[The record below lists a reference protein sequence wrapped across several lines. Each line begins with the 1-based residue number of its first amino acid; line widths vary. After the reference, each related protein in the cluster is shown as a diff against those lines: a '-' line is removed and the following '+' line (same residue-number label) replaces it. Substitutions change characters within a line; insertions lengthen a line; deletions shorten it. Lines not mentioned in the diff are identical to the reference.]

1 MKSWKKLEQKVA
13 RLRGT
18 ERTPLSG
25 GNGKLTRSDTL
36 DKTFFI
42 ECKLRK
48 DPAVWNLYEQVELLA
63 KSENKIPVLVIK
75 KKGKHGELFIV
86 NDKYL
91 KAFIENWISPP
102 RYSDPEKIEG
112 EESPFPPSHSE
123 QSEEFPSPPSPEGE
137 ESPSP
142 LRHSEWSEE
151 SPSLNHL
158 ISSKEAK

>member
-1 MKSWKKLEQKVA
+1 MKTWKKLEQKVA

-25 GNGKLTRSDTL
+25 GNGKQTRSDTL

-48 DPAVWNLYEQVELLA
+48 DPAVWNLYESIEALA
-63 KSENKIPVLVIK
+63 LKENKIPVLVIK

-91 KAFIENWISPP
+91 QAFIEKWISP
-102 RYSDPEKIEG
+102 S
-112 EESPFPPSHSE
+112 
-123 QSEEFPSPPSPEGE
+123 
-137 ESPSP
+137 
-142 LRHSEWSEE
+142 RHSALFSSTKSSRSEE

-158 ISSKEAK
+158 IDNKEANNEVA

>member
-63 KSENKIPVLVIK
+63 QKENKIPVLVIK

-91 KAFIENWISPP
+91 KGFVKNW
-102 RYSDPEKIEG
+102 
-112 EESPFPPSHSE
+112 
-123 QSEEFPSPPSPEGE
+123 
-137 ESPSP
+137 
-142 LRHSEWSEE
+142 
-151 SPSLNHL
+151 
-158 ISSKEAK
+158 EAKGERTDFNKD

>member
-18 ERTPLSG
+18 KRTPLSG

-48 DPAVWNLYEQVELLA
+48 APAIWGLYESIEALA
-63 KSENKIPVLVIK
+63 LKENKIPVLVIK
-75 KKGKHGELFIV
+75 KKGKHGELFII

-91 KAFIENWISPP
+91 KAFIEKW
-102 RYSDPEKIEG
+102 
-112 EESPFPPSHSE
+112 
-123 QSEEFPSPPSPEGE
+123 
-137 ESPSP
+137 
-142 LRHSEWSEE
+142 
-151 SPSLNHL
+151 
-158 ISSKEAK
+158 EAK

>member
-1 MKSWKKLEQKVA
+1 MKTWKKLEQKVA

-25 GNGKLTRSDTL
+25 GNGKQTRSDTL

-48 DPAVWNLYEQVELLA
+48 DPAVWNLYESIEALA
-63 KSENKIPVLVIK
+63 IKENKIPVLVIK

-91 KAFIENWISPP
+91 KAFIENW
-102 RYSDPEKIEG
+102 
-112 EESPFPPSHSE
+112 
-123 QSEEFPSPPSPEGE
+123 
-137 ESPSP
+137 
-142 LRHSEWSEE
+142 
-151 SPSLNHL
+151 
-158 ISSKEAK
+158 EAKGERTDFNKD

>member
-25 GNGKLTRSDTL
+25 GNGKQTRSDTL

-48 DPAVWNLYEQVELLA
+48 SPAIWNLYEQVEILA

-75 KKGKHGELFIV
+75 KKGKHGELFV
-86 NDKYL
+86 LNDKYL
-91 KAFIENWISPP
+91 KAFIEKWISLP
-102 RYSDPEKIEG
+102 RYPDPEKIEG
-112 EESPFPPSHSE
+112 EESPFPPSHSALF
-123 QSEEFPSPPSPEGE
+123 SSTKS
-137 ESPSP
+137 S
-142 LRHSEWSEE
+142 RSEE

-158 ISSKEAK
+158 ISNKEAK

>member
-18 ERTPLSG
+18 KRTPLSG

-48 DPAVWNLYEQVELLA
+48 APAVWNLYEQVELLA

-75 KKGKHGELFIV
+75 KKGKHGELFII

-91 KAFIENWISPP
+91 KAFIEKWISPP
-102 RYSDPEKIEG
+102 
-112 EESPFPPSHSE
+112 SHSALF
-123 QSEEFPSPPSPEGE
+123 SSTKS
-137 ESPSP
+137 S
-142 LRHSEWSEE
+142 RSEE

-158 ISSKEAK
+158 ISNKEANDEVA